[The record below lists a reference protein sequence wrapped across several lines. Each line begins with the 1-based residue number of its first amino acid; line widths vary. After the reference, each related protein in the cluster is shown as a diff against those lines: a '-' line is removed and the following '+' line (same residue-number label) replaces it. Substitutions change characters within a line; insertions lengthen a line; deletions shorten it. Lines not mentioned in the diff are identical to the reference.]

1 MKYLAVCGL
10 VLLMAV
16 PVMATPSLQI
26 SLGVREATI
35 SGVPITGYPG
45 DFYTSANPA
54 GGIEWFNL
62 DQQTLV
68 LDGTWQQF
76 TIDLSAT
83 GISSTSFTG
92 NGVVDQDLGTVDCI
106 RIVNDGHYS
115 HAITVW
121 IDNIHNIYDTGPLPP
136 PATDEP
142 ITTFDGVDGNAGV
155 PYADGAEVMF
165 QEPTFSGSTS
175 NRVATSPNF
184 AGIDNAVGQDDLHST
199 RVETKFIVPPPAEPS
214 WLRLTPYHTVG
225 KTESNPVVALA
236 RTGGA
241 YSSSTMTFWMMG
253 VPEPATLALL
263 ALGGLA
269 VLRRR

>member
-16 PVMATPSLQI
+16 PVMATPSLKI
-26 SLGVREATI
+26 SLGVREGTI
-35 SGVPITGYPG
+35 GGVPITGYPG

-54 GGIEWFNL
+54 GSIEWFNL

-68 LDGTWQQF
+68 LAGTWQQF

-83 GISSTSFTG
+83 GISTPSFTG
-92 NGVVDQDLGTVDCI
+92 NSIVDQDLGVLEHI
-106 RIVNDGHYS
+106 RILNDGNYS

-121 IDNIHNIYDTGPLPP
+121 IDNIHNLYDTGPLPP
-136 PATDEP
+136 PAVDEM
-142 ITTFDGVDGNAGV
+142 ISTFDGVDGNAGV

-175 NRVATSPNF
+175 ANLVTPPNF

-199 RVETKFIVPPPAEPS
+199 RAEFKFLVPDPTPPS
-214 WLRLTPYHTVG
+214 WLRLTPYHTAG
-225 KTESNPVVALA
+225 KTESNPVLALA

-241 YSSSTMTFWMMG
+241 YSSSTLTVWLMG